1 MARLTFKNR
10 RGELVDVPTVAA
22 TKVKNEFGQI
32 LEQATDTGAVAIT
45 RHDTTKAV
53 LLSVAEFESLVSA
66 RSRTLDVLTNEF
78 DEMLERMQTEESR
91 KGMKAAFN
99 ASPAQLGRAA
109 VAIAND
115 PSRANDPSA
124 APEQSQGSRSFQE
137 QKALIVAEF
146 ERAYIR
152 GLLNMCGGNVTQ
164 AARAAGKDRRAFWG
178 LVRKHK
184 VGVRIKKVVNSEPR

>member
-32 LEQATDTGAVAIT
+32 LEQATDRGAVAIT

-78 DEMLERMQTEESR
+78 DEILERMQTEESR
-91 KGMKAAFN
+91 RGMKAAFN

-115 PSRANDPSA
+115 PSRANDPLA

-152 GLLNMCGGNVTQ
+152 GLLNTCGGNVTQ
-164 AARAAGKDRRAFWG
+164 AARAAGKDRRAFWE

-184 VGVRIKKVVNSEPR
+184 VGVRIKKS